1 MRELVKGYALA
12 LRDLAREA
20 GTASELE
27 RDARGVA
34 ELCERF
40 VQLAVALDDRAA
52 DVDRRQGVLHDL
64 VGERVSSLALRLF
77 DAVVAW
83 EVVGEVV
90 HSLEELPELVASD
103 MVLEGP
109 GDFATSGRVIG
120 YARAIFEDL
129 GARDELEPVLH
140 ELRGV
145 AQVLERDRALQR
157 VLSGF
162 EGTRE
167 ARLAIIGDLFGP
179 RVSVR
184 TTWILRAAV
193 ATSSVRPIGR
203 VVDRL
208 LELAA
213 RQLSLRVATVR
224 TARSLRDDEAD
235 AVRTQLE
242 RLVGQ
247 RVEVEWVVDESVI
260 GGIVAIVGDRLWDQS
275 VRRQLDD
282 ARRLVSA

>member
-20 GTASELE
+20 GAASELE
-27 RDARGVA
+27 RDVRGVA

-40 VQLAVALDDRAA
+40 VVLASVLDDRAA
-52 DVDRRQGVLHDL
+52 EVARRQEVLHDL
-64 VGERVSSLALRLF
+64 VGARVHPLSRRLF

-90 HSLEELPELVASD
+90 YSLEELPALIVSD
-103 MVLEGP
+103 MILEGP
-109 GDFATSGRVIG
+109 GDFATGGRIVG

-129 GARDELEPVLH
+129 AAREELEPVLH

-145 AQVLERDRALQR
+145 AQVLDRDRELAR

-167 ARLAIIGDLFGP
+167 ARLGIVDDLFVP

-184 TTWILRAAV
+184 TAWILRAAV
-193 ATSSVRPIGR
+193 ATSSVRPIDR
-203 VVDRL
+203 LVDRL
-208 LELAA
+208 LGLAA
-213 RQLSLRVATVR
+213 TLLSLRVAAVR
-224 TARSLRDDEAD
+224 TARSLTSDEAH
-235 AVRTQLE
+235 AVRARLE
-242 RLVGQ
+242 ALVGQ
-247 RVEVEWVVDESVI
+247 RVEVEWLVDESII

-282 ARRLVSA
+282 ARRLVGA